1 MYWSDAV
8 LQCSASHE
16 RRSAVMSGSRWFD
29 GFPFLADAAAT
40 CGRGL
45 GMRHVGRLLGV
56 VAMVA
61 LLGCQPQ
68 PMGGSVIQPVQ
79 RQRENVPRVHDDRAI
94 ADAEAPASP
103 VADEREGNEVVV
115 DAAAADTGDPADTGT
130 ATDTGNVADSGTD
143 PDAAPAHAASAARA
157 ADATVVDESQRGE
170 SATEGPA
177 GDTEGSPEGK
187 STTDG
192 PASDPEAP
200 AEAETFSPH
209 DTSKDAPVEL
219 EAEGDP
225 IPEVVIW
232 HHENGLVE
240 LRRNVLVYPNGKI
253 VGHGK
258 VESFWENGNPRGVGE
273 LVDGNSVGEWT
284 WWHDNGTMWSRGR
297 YLNNKQEGIW
307 MFWNPDGSIM
317 KTETWLD
324 GVLQK
329 P

>member
-1 MYWSDAV
+1 MIWANAVSRCLTDDEPSPSVANESRGVDGIPLSPDAV
-8 LQCSASHE
+8 GA
-16 RRSAVMSGSRWFD
+16 R
-29 GFPFLADAAAT
+29 
-40 CGRGL
+40 GRGFGL
-45 GMRHVGRLLGV
+45 GIVGRLLGV

-61 LLGCQPQ
+61 LSGCAPK
-68 PMGGSVIQPVQ
+68 PMGGPVIQPVQ
-79 RQRENVPRVHDDRAI
+79 RQRENGPAVHDEPAI
-94 ADAEAPASP
+94 ADAEDPGGS
-103 VADEREGNEVVV
+103 VADASEDTEVVV
-115 DAAAADTGDPADTGT
+115 DAAADTGDPAGTDAAADTGT
-130 ATDTGNVADSGTD
+130 AADTGNVADADT
-143 PDAAPAHAASAARA
+143 AHEASAARV
-157 ADATVVDESQRGE
+157 ADAAVADESQRGE
-170 SATEGPA
+170 SATEGSA
-177 GDTEGSPEGK
+177 GDTEESAEGE
-187 STTDG
+187 STTEG
-192 PASDPEAP
+192 PASDPEEP

-219 EAEGDP
+219 KAEGDP

-232 HHENGLVE
+232 HHKNGLLE
-240 LRRNVLVYPNGKI
+240 LRRNVLVYPNGNI

-273 LVDGNSVGEWT
+273 LVDGDSVGEWT

-307 MFWNPDGSIM
+307 MFWNSDGSIM